1 MFAFLKRFNIIQ
13 ISITTLVLFI
23 LLIAALSGFTIF
35 KTFQQSAGA
44 SRDMAA
50 LTVIEALEQIA
61 HHHAVERGLT
71 AGYLGAPSPERLSAL
86 KQQRQKA
93 DNSVVALESVI
104 AEGVPESFLLD
115 SYLLPLQNHLANKR
129 RIRTAVENQSAPE
142 AFAFYS
148 LLNRYALDIA
158 EFINAN
164 TENKMIRD
172 SNKGILLF
180 AQFKERA
187 GQLRG
192 KINGVLARQRLT
204 PSVQAELSG
213 YFQDIE
219 IIKTHLNNVLSD
231 EQRIAFNG
239 IINNTNSQSIVS
251 TASALID
258 NPAPNFSSLPT
269 SDVWFPQATKQI
281 VEVKGLLDK
290 QIAQSNSIAE
300 QARSAAQ
307 QFLITLVTLILIVI
321 AVIVMLNVFLVVNL
335 GKELRKLTNTL
346 NRVAQQGDLTLD
358 VRIDSRN
365 ELGYISK
372 AIHGTIN
379 SFKDL
384 VTGLAASIEANR
396 RLNVRLEE
404 TTATVNSHAKES
416 QLLSD
421 SIATSIE
428 EMSAT
433 SEEIAQS
440 AASSLESCSNL
451 NKSVSDSAKMNQQTN
466 DAMRMLTSE
475 MSSVEQKANAM
486 ESQLSEITGMLETI
500 DSVAEQTNLLALN
513 AAIEA
518 ARAGEQGRGFAV
530 VADEVRSLAQSSK
543 ASSDKIA
550 QLLTGLGDVSQQMI
564 TSIRTTVKSADDT
577 LDTTNHSA
585 EVSAELLKLAE
596 SVENVTTSV
605 AAAAEE
611 QSVVAQQI
619 ASDALNVANAAQAEV
634 DAMEEMNKISGDL
647 DTNSKTL
654 ERTMLSFKIK

>member
-23 LLIAALSGFTIF
+23 LLIVALSSFAILKTVEQSSGAARDTAALS
-35 KTFQQSAGA
+35 
-44 SRDMAA
+44 
-50 LTVIEALEQIA
+50 VIEALEQIA

-71 AGYLGAPSPERLSAL
+71 AGYLGSPSAERLSAL
-86 KQQRQKA
+86 NQQRQKA
-93 DNSVVALESVI
+93 DNSVKALESVI
-104 AEGVPESFLLD
+104 AAGVTESFKLD
-115 SYLLPLQNHLANKR
+115 SYLLPLQNHLVNKR
-129 RIRTAVENQSAPE
+129 RIRAAVDNQSAPE
-142 AFAFYS
+142 AFGFYS

-164 TENKMIRD
+164 TENKNIRD

-192 KINGVLARQRLT
+192 KINGVLARQQLS
-204 PSVQAELSG
+204 PSVQAELGG

-219 IIKTHLNNVLSD
+219 IVKTHLNNVLSD

-239 IINNTNSQSIVS
+239 VVNNTNSQSIAA
-251 TASALID
+251 TANSLIESAS
-258 NPAPNFSSLPT
+258 PNFLSLPT

-290 QIAQSNSIAE
+290 QIAESNAIAAD
-300 QARSAAQ
+300 ARKAAT
-307 QFLITLVTLILIVI
+307 QFLITLLTSIIVLIGIIVL
-321 AVIVMLNVFLVVNL
+321 LNVFLVVNL
-335 GKELRKLTNTL
+335 GKELRTLTNTL
-346 NRVAQQGDLTLD
+346 NKVAQQGDLTLD

-384 VTGLAASIEANR
+384 VTGLAASIDANR

-404 TTATVNSHAKES
+404 TTITVNNHAKES
-416 QLLSD
+416 QVLSD

-440 AASSLESCSNL
+440 AASSLESCSSL
-451 NKSVSDSAKMNQQTN
+451 NKSVSDSAKMNQQTHE
-466 DAMRMLTSE
+466 AMRTLTVE

-564 TSIRTTVKSADDT
+564 TSVRTTVKSADDT
-577 LDTTNHSA
+577 LDTTTNSA
-585 EVSAELLKLAE
+585 DVSAELLKLAE

-619 ASDALNVANAAQAEV
+619 AADALNVASAAQAEV
-634 DAMEEMNKISGDL
+634 DAMEEMNSISGDL

-654 ERTMLSFKIK
+654 ERTMQSFKIK